1 MLCIWRQMLMACLDG
16 SGLASLEAWVGFVQ
30 RLCCTFMVRRRTACR
45 GLHHGVYTYSQQP
58 IETPPTAS
66 PYGGRALHG
75 HERAGEGHGGH
86 GQATRRIALSCTGSR
101 PNMSPLTCP
110 KVTGTRGCQ
119 KCVIAAKARAGRRS
133 AGSVINNI
141 AGWVVA
147 IDFAR

>member
-1 MLCIWRQMLMACLDG
+1 
-16 SGLASLEAWVGFVQ
+16 
-30 RLCCTFMVRRRTACR
+30 
-45 GLHHGVYTYSQQP
+45 
-58 IETPPTAS
+58 
-66 PYGGRALHG
+66 LHG
-75 HERAGEGHGGH
+75 HERGTWRPPRGH
-86 GQATRRIALSCTGSR
+86 QENSIVLYIAGSR

-119 KCVIAAKARAGRRS
+119 KCVMAAKARAGRRS